1 MQLFWRLSAA
11 VFLAVCEGYGQ
22 THQGKP
28 NPFVSAVTGKAFVV
42 SKQNP
47 ELPPQKLDQNDSVVY
62 QAPFSLVTSKDS
74 FLEIKN
80 LSPAQPYTLRI
91 GQSTGVEFQN
101 NSNFYL
107 FQGSLL
113 LAGLAEMTWSLESNV
128 SKIKLTGSG
137 TLIAEVIPVGFKVLI
152 LEGTFSTLASVEDSS
167 LESGDLVL
175 MSGENGKPSQ
185 KIKIELPLL
194 LSTSR
199 LINHFP
205 DPLITQSRLISAA
218 QVQVLRMKSKYNAF
232 IGGVSE
238 DRQLRI
244 WKVPPSEKGDK

>member
-1 MQLFWRLSAA
+1 MQLFWRLSMTAL
-11 VFLAVCEGYGQ
+11 LAVGEGYSQ
-22 THQGKP
+22 THQGRP
-28 NPFVSAVTGKAFVV
+28 SPYVSAVIGKAFVV
-42 SKQNP
+42 SKENQD
-47 ELPPQKLDQNDSVVY
+47 LPPQKLDQNGSIFY
-62 QAPFSLVTSKDS
+62 QVPFSLVTSKDS
-74 FLEIKN
+74 FLEIKHE
-80 LSPAQPYTLRI
+80 SFEQPYTLRM
-91 GQSTGVEFQN
+91 GQSTGVEFRE
-101 NSNFYL
+101 NSKFYL

-113 LAGLAEMTWSLESNV
+113 LAGLGEMTWSLESNV
-128 SKIKLTGSG
+128 SKAELTGSG
-137 TLIAEVIPVGFKVLI
+137 TLIAEVIPVGFKILV
-152 LEGTFSTLASVEDSS
+152 LEGRFLSLSSVAEEPI
-167 LESGDLVL
+167 ESGDLVL
-175 MSGENGKPSQ
+175 MSGEKGKPSQ

-244 WKVPPSEKGDK
+244 WKVPSSEKGDK

>member
-1 MQLFWRLSAA
+1 MQLFWRLSMTAL
-11 VFLAVCEGYGQ
+11 LAVCEGYGQ
-22 THQGKP
+22 TYHGNP

-47 ELPPQKLDQNDSVVY
+47 DLPTQKLDQNNSIVY
-62 QAPFSLVTSKDS
+62 QAPYSLVTSKES
-74 FLEIKN
+74 FLEIKHQSFDQ
-80 LSPAQPYTLRI
+80 LYTMRM
-91 GQSTGVEFQN
+91 GQSTGVEFRE
-101 NSNFYL
+101 NSKFYI

-113 LAGLAEMTWSLESNV
+113 LAGMGEMSWSLESNV
-128 SKIKLTGSG
+128 SKAKLTGSG
-137 TLIAEVIPVGFKVLI
+137 TLIAEVIPVGFKILV
-152 LEGTFSTLASVEDSS
+152 LEGSFSTLTSVDDEPM
-167 LESGDLVL
+167 ESGDLVL
-175 MSGENGKPSQ
+175 LTGEKGKPSQ

-244 WKVPPSEKGDK
+244 WKVPSEQKADK

>member
-1 MQLFWRLSAA
+1 MQFFWRLSMTAL
-11 VFLAVCEGYGQ
+11 LAVCEGYGQ
-22 THQGKP
+22 TYHGNP
-28 NPFVSAVTGKAFVV
+28 NPFVSAVTGKAFAV

-47 ELPPQKLDQNDSVVY
+47 DLPTQKLDQNNSIVY
-62 QAPFSLVTSKDS
+62 QAPYSLVTSKES
-74 FLEIKN
+74 FLEIKHQ
-80 LSPAQPYTLRI
+80 SFDQPYTMRM
-91 GQSTGVEFQN
+91 GQSTGVEFRN
-101 NSNFYL
+101 NSKFYI

-113 LAGLAEMTWSLESNV
+113 LAGLGENSWSLESNV
-128 SKIKLTGSG
+128 SKAELAGSG
-137 TLIAEVIPVGFKVLI
+137 TLIAEVIPVGFKILV
-152 LEGTFSTLASVEDSS
+152 LEGSFSNISSTEDEPI
-167 LESGDLVL
+167 ESGDLVL
-175 MSGENGKPSQ
+175 ISGGNGKPSQ

-244 WKVPPSEKGDK
+244 WKVPSSEKGDK

>member
-1 MQLFWRLSAA
+1 MQLFWRLSAT
-11 VFLAVCEGYGQ
+11 VSLVVCEGYGQ
-22 THQGKP
+22 THQGNP
-28 NPFVSAVTGKAFVV
+28 NPFVSAVSGKAFAV

-47 ELPPQKLDQNDSVVY
+47 DLAPQKLDQNDSVVY
-62 QAPFSLVTSKDS
+62 QAPYSLVTSKDS

-80 LSPAQPYTLRI
+80 PHPAKSYTMRM
-91 GQSTGVEFQN
+91 GQSTGVEFRTK
-101 NSNFYL
+101 SNFYL
-107 FQGSLL
+107 FQGSFL
-113 LAGLAEMTWSLESNV
+113 LADLGENSWSIESKT
-128 SKIKLTGSG
+128 SKFQLTGSG
-137 TLIAEVIPVGFKVLI
+137 TFIAEVIPVGFKILI

-244 WKVPPSEKGDK
+244 WKVPSSEKGDK

>member
-1 MQLFWRLSAA
+1 MQLFWRLSAT
-11 VFLAVCEGYGQ
+11 VILAVAEGYGQ
-22 THQGKP
+22 THKENP
-28 NPFVSAVTGKAFVV
+28 NPFVSAVSGKAFVV
-42 SKQNP
+42 SKQKP
-47 ELPPQKLDQNDSVVY
+47 DLAPQKLDQNDSVVY
-62 QAPFSLVTSKDS
+62 QVPYSLVTSKDS
-74 FLEIKN
+74 FLEIKHQ
-80 LSPAQPYTLRI
+80 SFDQPYTMRM
-91 GQSTGVEFQN
+91 GQSTGVEFRK
-101 NSNFYL
+101 NSKFYI

-113 LAGLAEMTWSLESNV
+113 LAGLREMSWSLESNV
-128 SKIKLTGSG
+128 SKVELTGSG

-152 LEGTFSTLASVEDSS
+152 LEGRFSTLTSVEDSS

-175 MSGENGKPSQ
+175 LTGEKGKPSQ

-205 DPLITQSRLISAA
+205 ETLITQSRLISAA

-244 WKVPPSEKGDK
+244 WKVPSAQKADK

>member
-1 MQLFWRLSAA
+1 MQLFWRLSMTALL
-11 VFLAVCEGYGQ
+11 VVCEGYGQ
-22 THQGKP
+22 TYQGNP
-28 NPFVSAVTGKAFVV
+28 NPFVSAVSGKAFVV

-47 ELPPQKLDQNDSVVY
+47 DLPSKKLDQNDSIVY

-74 FLEIKN
+74 FLEIKHK
-80 LSPAQPYTLRI
+80 SFEQPYTMRM
-91 GQSTGVEFQN
+91 GQSTGVEFRE
-101 NSNFYL
+101 NSKFYI
-107 FQGSLL
+107 FQGSML
-113 LAGLAEMTWSLESNV
+113 LAGLGEMSWSLESNV
-128 SKIKLTGSG
+128 SKAELTGSG
-137 TLIAEVIPVGFKVLI
+137 TLIAEVIPIGFKVLI
-152 LEGTFSTLASVEDSS
+152 LEGSFSALASVEDSS

-244 WKVPPSEKGDK
+244 WKVPSSEKGDK

>member
-1 MQLFWRLSAA
+1 MQFFWRLSMTALLA
-11 VFLAVCEGYGQ
+11 VFEGYGQ
-22 THQGKP
+22 TYHGNP

-47 ELPPQKLDQNDSVVY
+47 DLPTQKLDQNNSIVY
-62 QAPFSLVTSKDS
+62 QAPYSLVTSKES
-74 FLEIKN
+74 FLEIKHQ
-80 LSPAQPYTLRI
+80 SFDQPYTMRM
-91 GQSTGVEFQN
+91 GQSTGVEFRE
-101 NSNFYL
+101 NSKFYI

-113 LAGLAEMTWSLESNV
+113 LAGMGEMSWSLESNV
-128 SKIKLTGSG
+128 SKAKLMGSG
-137 TLIAEVIPVGFKVLI
+137 TLIAEVIPVGFKILV
-152 LEGTFSTLASVEDSS
+152 LEGRFSSISSVAEEPI
-167 LESGDLVL
+167 ESGDLVL
-175 MSGENGKPSQ
+175 ISGENGKPSQ

-218 QVQVLRMKSKYNAF
+218 QVQVLRMSSKYNAF

-244 WKVPPSEKGDK
+244 WKVPSSEKGDK

>member
-1 MQLFWRLSAA
+1 MQFFWRLSMTAL
-11 VFLAVCEGYGQ
+11 LAVCQGYGQ
-22 THQGKP
+22 TYQGNP
-28 NPFVSAVTGKAFVV
+28 NPFVSAVTGKGFVV
-42 SKQNP
+42 SKQSP
-47 ELPPQKLDQNDSVVY
+47 DLPPQKLDQNDSIVY
-62 QAPFSLVTSKDS
+62 QTPYSIVTSKDS
-74 FLEIKN
+74 FLEIKHQ
-80 LSPAQPYTLRI
+80 SFDQPYIMRM
-91 GQSTGVEFQN
+91 GQSTGVEFRE
-101 NSNFYL
+101 NSKFYI

-113 LAGLAEMTWSLESNV
+113 LAGLGEMSWFLESNV
-128 SKIKLTGSG
+128 SKAKLTGSG

-152 LEGTFSTLASVEDSS
+152 LEGSFSTLAPVEASS

-175 MSGENGKPSQ
+175 MSGKNGKTSQ

-218 QVQVLRMKSKYNAF
+218 QVQVLRMNSKYNAF

-244 WKVPPSEKGDK
+244 WKVPSSEKGDH

>member
-1 MQLFWRLSAA
+1 MQLFWRLST
-11 VFLAVCEGYGQ
+11 VFFLTVCEGYGQ
-22 THQGKP
+22 TSQGRVS
-28 NPFVSAVTGKAFVV
+28 PFVSAVTGKAFVV
-42 SKQNP
+42 TKENP
-47 ELPPQKLDQNDSVVY
+47 ELPPQKLDQNDSIVY

-74 FLEIKN
+74 FLEIKHK
-80 LSPAQPYTLRI
+80 SFEQPYTMRI
-91 GQSTGVEFQN
+91 GQSTGVEFRTK
-101 NSNFYL
+101 SNFYL
-107 FQGSLL
+107 FQGSIL
-113 LAGLAEMTWSLESNV
+113 LAGLKEMSWSLESNV
-128 SKIKLTGSG
+128 SKANLTGSG
-137 TLIAEVIPVGFKVLI
+137 TLIAEVIPIGFKILI
-152 LEGTFSTLASVEDSS
+152 LEGSFSTLASVEGSS

-244 WKVPPSEKGDK
+244 WKVPSSEKGDK

>member
-1 MQLFWRLSAA
+1 MQLFWRLSMTIL
-11 VFLAVCEGYGQ
+11 LAVCEGNGQ
-22 THQGKP
+22 TYHGNP
-28 NPFVSAVTGKAFVV
+28 NPFVSAVIGKAFVV

-47 ELPPQKLDQNDSVVY
+47 DLPPQKLDQNDSIVY
-62 QAPFSLVTSKDS
+62 QTPYSLVTSKES
-74 FLEIKN
+74 FLEIKHQS
-80 LSPAQPYTLRI
+80 LDQPYTLRM
-91 GQSTGVEFQN
+91 GQSTGAEFRE
-101 NSNFYL
+101 NSKFYL

-113 LAGLAEMTWSLESNV
+113 LAGMGEMSWSLESNV
-128 SKIKLTGSG
+128 SKAKLTGSG
-137 TLIAEVIPVGFKVLI
+137 TLIAEVIPVGFKILV
-152 LEGTFSTLASVEDSS
+152 LEGRFSS
-167 LESGDLVL
+167 LSSVAEEPIESGDLVL
-175 MSGENGKPSQ
+175 MSGEKGKPSQ

-244 WKVPPSEKGDK
+244 WKVPSSEKGDK

>member
-1 MQLFWRLSAA
+1 MQLFWRLSMTALFA
-11 VFLAVCEGYGQ
+11 VGEGYGQ
-22 THQGKP
+22 THKENP
-28 NPFVSAVTGKAFVV
+28 NPFVSAVSGQAFAV
-42 SKQNP
+42 SKENP
-47 ELPPQKLDQNDSVVY
+47 DLPTQKLDQNDSIVY
-62 QAPFSLVTSKDS
+62 QAPYSLVTSTDS
-74 FLEIKN
+74 FLEIKHQ
-80 LSPAQPYTLRI
+80 SFDQPYTMRM
-91 GQSTGVEFQN
+91 GQSTGVEFRE
-101 NSNFYL
+101 NSKFYI

-113 LAGLAEMTWSLESNV
+113 LAGMGEMSWSLESNA
-128 SKIKLTGSG
+128 SKVELLGSG
-137 TLIAEVIPVGFKVLI
+137 TLIAEVIPVGFKILI
-152 LEGTFSTLASVEDSS
+152 LEGSFSTLTSVEDSS

-175 MSGENGKPSQ
+175 LTGEKGKPSQ

-205 DPLITQSRLISAA
+205 EALITQSRLISAA

-244 WKVPPSEKGDK
+244 WKVPSAQKADK

>member
-1 MQLFWRLSAA
+1 MKLFWLLSAT
-11 VFLAVCEGYGQ
+11 VFLAVGEGYGQ
-22 THQGKP
+22 THKEKH
-28 NPFVSAVTGKAFVV
+28 NPFVSAVFGKAFAV

-47 ELPPQKLDQNDSVVY
+47 DLAPQKLDQNDSVVY
-62 QAPFSLVTSKDS
+62 QVPYSLVTSKDS
-74 FLEIKN
+74 FLEIKYE
-80 LSPAQPYTLRI
+80 SFAQSYTMRM
-91 GQSTGVEFQN
+91 GQSTGVEFRK
-101 NSNFYL
+101 NSKFYI
-107 FQGSLL
+107 FQGSIL
-113 LAGLAEMTWSLESNV
+113 LAGLGEMSWSLESNV
-128 SKIKLTGSG
+128 SKVELTGSG

-152 LEGTFSTLASVEDSS
+152 LEGSFSTLTSVEDSS

-175 MSGENGKPSQ
+175 LTGEKGKPSQ

-244 WKVPPSEKGDK
+244 WKVPSSEKGDK

>member
-1 MQLFWRLSAA
+1 MQLFWRLSAT
-11 VFLAVCEGYGQ
+11 VLLAVGEGYGQ
-22 THQGKP
+22 THQENP
-28 NPFVSAVTGKAFVV
+28 NPFVSAVSGKAFAV

-47 ELPPQKLDQNDSVVY
+47 DLPTQILDQNDSIVFQTPY
-62 QAPFSLVTSKDS
+62 SLVTSKES
-74 FLEIKN
+74 FLEIKHQ
-80 LSPAQPYTLRI
+80 SFVQPYTLRM
-91 GQSTGVEFQN
+91 GQSTGVEFRN
-101 NSNFYL
+101 NSKFYI

-113 LAGLAEMTWSLESNV
+113 LAGLGENSWSLESNV
-128 SKIKLTGSG
+128 SKVELTGSG
-137 TLIAEVIPVGFKVLI
+137 TLIAEVIPVGFKILV
-152 LEGTFSTLASVEDSS
+152 LEGSFSTLTSVDDEPM
-167 LESGDLVL
+167 ESGDLVL
-175 MSGENGKPSQ
+175 LTGEKGKPSQ

-218 QVQVLRMKSKYNAF
+218 QVQVLRLKSKYNAF

-244 WKVPPSEKGDK
+244 WKVPSSEKGDK

>member
-1 MQLFWRLSAA
+1 MQLFWRLSMSA
-11 VFLAVCEGYGQ
+11 LLPVCVGYGQ
-22 THQGKP
+22 THQGNP

-42 SKQNP
+42 YKQTPN
-47 ELPPQKLDQNDSVVY
+47 LAPQKLDQNDSVVY
-62 QAPFSLVTSKDS
+62 QAPYSLVTSKDS
-74 FLEIKN
+74 FLEIKHE
-80 LSPAQPYTLRI
+80 SFAQPYTLRM
-91 GQSTGVEFQN
+91 GQSTGMEFRK
-101 NSNFYL
+101 NSKFYI
-107 FQGSLL
+107 FQGSIL
-113 LAGLAEMTWSLESNV
+113 LAGLGEMSWSLESNV
-128 SKIKLTGSG
+128 SKVELTGSG

-152 LEGTFSTLASVEDSS
+152 LEGSFSTLTSVEESS

-175 MSGENGKPSQ
+175 LTGEKGKPSQ

-205 DPLITQSRLISAA
+205 EALITQSRLISAA

-244 WKVPPSEKGDK
+244 WKVPSAQKADK